1 MPAKPRA
8 ARPIELELELELE
21 PESQESPVQ
30 IATRLA
36 PIELLES
43 GLGRRVRLAEFWR
56 DRPAVL
62 VFLRHFG

>member
-1 MPAKPRA
+1 
-8 ARPIELELELELE
+8 
-21 PESQESPVQ
+21 VQ

-36 PIELLES
+36 PIELQES
-43 GLGRRVRLAEFWR
+43 GSGRRIRLAEFWR

>member
-1 MPAKPRA
+1 M
-8 ARPIELELELELE
+8 
-21 PESQESPVQ
+21 Q

-43 GLGRRVRLAEFWR
+43 ASGRRVRLSGFWR